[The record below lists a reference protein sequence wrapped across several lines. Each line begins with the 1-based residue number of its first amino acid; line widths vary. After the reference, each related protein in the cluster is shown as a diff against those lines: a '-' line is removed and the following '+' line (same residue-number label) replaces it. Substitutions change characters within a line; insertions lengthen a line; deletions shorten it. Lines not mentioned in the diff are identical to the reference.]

1 MQVKNRNVKS
11 YLNLMTSEIGNIQ
24 NSIISKLKVS
34 IFGTIKIRWHQNLI
48 TLKIKDVNM
57 VASEIDI
64 VEIPYYRN

>member
-1 MQVKNRNVKS
+1 
-11 YLNLMTSEIGNIQ
+11 MTSEIGNIQ

-34 IFGTIKIRWHQNLI
+34 IFGIIKIRWHQNLI

>member
-1 MQVKNRNVKS
+1 
-11 YLNLMTSEIGNIQ
+11 MTSEIGNMQ